1 MANLV
6 NLASGDRLNLRVQGQ
21 ILASESIKNGKTRQT
36 QKEFASTDEA
46 QKACVKKEWES
57 LKKGY
62 VMQNAGA
69 KAGEASL
76 HVYIGGGYT
85 GALAFAGVGD
95 ELFVYK
101 CGGYKENGSV
111 DFLTRLGADGAIKG
125 DIILPKPL
133 AWHAQ
138 RAGEILLL
146 DLDHFIFKFDPKT
159 GEFADLSKELIFKRN
174 REFTSCVC
182 AAGAAGETA
191 AFAMF
196 GQIFILRDGEILP
209 LAEYKSEMKTYTP
222 ILCAAISDDGTRLAL
237 HCKQNE
243 IKILSTT
250 TLNASCGEILN
261 EIKGDFGIF
270 DKICFLADGSVLGK
284 ERYAG
289 KLVCLDAAS
298 GKRLNPAWLRGE
310 CAEADELCV
319 SADGLRLALISYD
332 KARIIDLKSGN
343 LQLGF
348 ELSHVV
354 KRYEAKFERINDEEF
369 LAVRTD
375 YGCFSLY
382 RV

>member
-1 MANLV
+1 MKNLI
-6 NLASGDRLNLRVQGQ
+6 NLSGGDRLNLRVEGK
-21 ILASESIKNGKTRQT
+21 ILLSESVKNGKTRQT
-36 QKEFASTDEA
+36 QKEFASADEA

-62 VMQNAGA
+62 VLQNANA

-76 HVYIGGGYT
+76 HIYIGGGYT
-85 GALAFAGVGD
+85 GALAFASFEG
-95 ELFVYK
+95 ENFVYK

-146 DLDHFIFKFDPKT
+146 DLDHFIFKFDLKT
-159 GEFADLSKELIFKRN
+159 DEFADLSKELNFKRN
-174 REFTSCVC
+174 REFTSRVC

-196 GQIFILRDGEILP
+196 GQIFTLRGGEISP
-209 LAEYKSEMKTYTP
+209 LAEYKSEMKSSTP
-222 ILCAAISDDGTRLAL
+222 IFCIALSADGSRLAL
-237 HCKQNE
+237 CCKQNE
-243 IKILSTT
+243 IQILSALDGSCGKILS
-250 TLNASCGEILN
+250 
-261 EIKGDFGIF
+261 EIKGGFGIL
-270 DKICFLADGSVLGK
+270 DKICFLPDGSLLGK
-284 ERYAG
+284 ERHSD
-289 KLVCLDAAS
+289 KLICLDADGS
-298 GKRLNPAWLRGE
+298 RLGPAWLQGE
-310 CAEADELCV
+310 CAQASDFCLSE
-319 SADGLRLALISYD
+319 DGSRLAIISYG
-332 KARIIDLKSGN
+332 KAHIVDLKSAN
-343 LQLGF
+343 LTLSF
-348 ELSHVV
+348 ELEHVV
-354 KRYEAKFERINDEEF
+354 KRCEAKFENSNGSKN

>member
-6 NLASGDRLNLRVQGQ
+6 NLANGDRLNLRVEGQ
-21 ILASESIKNGKTRQT
+21 ILLSESVKNGKTRQT
-36 QKEFASTDEA
+36 QKELESIDEA

-62 VMQNAGA
+62 VLQNIGA
-69 KAGEASL
+69 KAGEANL

-85 GALAFAGVGD
+85 GALAFAGAGG

-101 CGGYKENGSV
+101 CGGYKEGGV
-111 DFLTRLGADGAIKG
+111 LDDFLIRLDASGAVKQQIV
-125 DIILPKPL
+125 LPKPL
-133 AWHAQ
+133 AWQAE

-146 DLDHFIFKFDPKT
+146 DLDHFIFKFDPAS
-159 GEFADLSKELIFKRN
+159 GEFNDLSQGLSFKN
-174 REFTSCVC
+174 SKEFTSFVC
-182 AAGAAGETA
+182 AAKDTA

-196 GQIFILRDGEILP
+196 GQIFTLRGGEISP
-209 LAEYKSEMKTYTP
+209 LAEYKSEMKSYTP
-222 ILCAAISDDGTRLAL
+222 ILCAALDADGTRLAL

-243 IKILSTT
+243 IKILST
-250 TLNASCGEILN
+250 LNGEILN
-261 EIKGDFGIF
+261 EIRGDFGIF
-270 DKICFLADGSVLGK
+270 DKVCFLANSSVLGK

-289 KLVCLDAAS
+289 KLVCLNAAS
-298 GKRLNPAWLRGE
+298 GERLNPAWLHGE

-332 KARIIDLKSGN
+332 KARIIDLKNGS
-343 LQLGF
+343 LRLSF

-354 KRYEAKFERINDEEF
+354 KRCEAKFERINGEEF

-382 RV
+382 KI

>member
-1 MANLV
+1 MKNLI
-6 NLASGDRLNLRVQGQ
+6 NLSGGDRLNLRVQDK
-21 ILASESIKNGKTRQT
+21 ILISESIKNGKTRQT
-36 QKEFASTDEA
+36 QKEFASAGEA
-46 QKACVKKEWES
+46 QKACAKKEWES

-62 VMQNAGA
+62 AMQNSYA

-85 GALAFAGVGD
+85 GALAFASFEG
-95 ELFVYK
+95 ENFVYK

-146 DLDHFIFKFDPKT
+146 DLDHFIFKFDPAS
-159 GEFADLSKELIFKRN
+159 GEFSDLSKDMSFKN
-174 REFTSCVC
+174 SKEFTSFVC
-182 AAGAAGETA
+182 AAKDTA

-196 GQIFILRDGEILP
+196 GQIFTLRGGEISP
-209 LAEYKSEMKTYTP
+209 LAEYKSEMKSYTP
-222 ILCAAISDDGTRLAL
+222 ILCAALNNDGMRLAL

-243 IKILSTT
+243 IKILST
-250 TLNASCGEILN
+250 LNGEVLS
-261 EIKGDFGIF
+261 EIGGDFGIF

-284 ERYAG
+284 ERYTG
-289 KLVCLDAAS
+289 KLVCLDTAS
-298 GKRLNPAWLRGE
+298 GERLNPAWLRGE
-310 CAEADELCV
+310 CGEADELCV
-319 SADGLRLALISYD
+319 NADGSRLALINYD
-332 KARIIDLKSGN
+332 KARIVDLKSGN
-343 LQLGF
+343 LRLSF

-354 KRYEAKFERINDEEF
+354 KRCEAKFERINGEEF

>member
-1 MANLV
+1 MANLI

-21 ILASESIKNGKTRQT
+21 ILLSESVKNGKTRQT

-46 QKACVKKEWES
+46 QKACAKKEWES

-62 VMQNAGA
+62 VLQNADA
-69 KAGEASL
+69 KAGEASF

-85 GALAFAGVGD
+85 GALAFAGAGD
-95 ELFVYK
+95 DFFVYK
-101 CGGYKENGSV
+101 CGGYKEGGALD
-111 DFLTRLGADGAIKG
+111 DFLIRLDVSGAVKQQIV
-125 DIILPKPL
+125 LPKPL
-133 AWHAQ
+133 AWQAE

-146 DLDHFIFKFDPKT
+146 DLDHFIFKFDPAR
-159 GEFADLSKELIFKRN
+159 GEFSDLSQGLSFKN
-174 REFTSCVC
+174 SKEFTSFVC
-182 AAGAAGETA
+182 AAKDTA

-196 GQIFILRDGEILP
+196 GQIFTLRGGEISP
-209 LAEYKSEMKTYTP
+209 LAEYRSEMKSYAP
-222 ILCAAISDDGTRLAL
+222 ILCAALDADGTRLAL

-243 IKILSTT
+243 IKILNTT

-298 GKRLNPAWLRGE
+298 GERLNLAWLRDE
-310 CAEADELCV
+310 CGEADELCV

-343 LQLGF
+343 LQLSF

-354 KRYEAKFERINDEEF
+354 KRYEAKFERINGEEF

-382 RV
+382 KI

>member
-1 MANLV
+1 MKNLI
-6 NLASGDRLNLRVQGQ
+6 NLSGGDRLNLRVEGK
-21 ILASESIKNGKTRQT
+21 ILLSESIKNGKTRQT
-36 QKEFASTDEA
+36 QKEFVSIDEA

-62 VMQNAGA
+62 VLQNTGA

-85 GALAFAGVGD
+85 GALAFASFEG
-95 ELFVYK
+95 ENFVYK

-111 DFLTRLGADGAIKG
+111 DFLTRLSAGGAIKG

-133 AWHAQ
+133 AWQAE

-159 GEFADLSKELIFKRN
+159 GEFADLSKELNFKRN
-174 REFTSCVC
+174 REFTSRVC

-196 GQIFILRDGEILP
+196 GQIFILRDGEISL
-209 LAEYKSEMKTYTP
+209 LTQYKAEMKSSTP
-222 ILCAAISDDGTRLAL
+222 IFCIALSADGSRLAL
-237 HCKQNE
+237 CCKQNE
-243 IKILSTT
+243 IKILST
-250 TLNASCGEILN
+250 LNGEILN

-289 KLVCLDAAS
+289 KLVCLDADGS
-298 GKRLNPAWLRGE
+298 RLGPAWLQGE
-310 CAEADELCV
+310 CAQASDFCL
-319 SADGLRLALISYD
+319 SKDGSRLAIISYG
-332 KARIIDLKSGN
+332 KAHIVDLKSAN
-343 LQLGF
+343 LMLSF
-348 ELSHVV
+348 ELEHVV
-354 KRYEAKFERINDEEF
+354 KRCEAKFENSNGSKN

>member
-6 NLASGDRLNLRVQGQ
+6 NLANGDRLNLCVEGQ
-21 ILASESIKNGKTRQT
+21 ILISESIKNGKTRQT

-62 VMQNAGA
+62 VLQNSDA
-69 KAGEASL
+69 KAGRASL

-85 GALAFAGVGD
+85 GALAFAGAD
-95 ELFVYK
+95 EEFFVYK
-101 CGGYKENGSV
+101 CGGYKEEDSV
-111 DFLTRLGADGAIKG
+111 DFLTRLGTDGAIKG

-133 AWHAQ
+133 AWQAE
-138 RAGEILLL
+138 RVGEILLL
-146 DLDHFIFKFDPKT
+146 NLDHFIFKFDPSS
-159 GEFADLSKELIFKRN
+159 GEFNDLSKDMSFKN
-174 REFTSCVC
+174 SKEFTSFVC
-182 AAGAAGETA
+182 AVKDTA

-196 GQIFILRDGEILP
+196 GQIFTLRGGEISP
-209 LAEYKSEMKTYTP
+209 LAEYKSEMKSYTP
-222 ILCAAISDDGTRLAL
+222 ILCAALDTDGTRLAL

-243 IKILSTT
+243 IKILST
-250 TLNASCGEILN
+250 LNGEILN

-289 KLVCLDAAS
+289 KLVCLDADGS
-298 GKRLNPAWLRGE
+298 RLGPAWLQGE
-310 CAEADELCV
+310 CAQASDFCL
-319 SADGLRLALISYD
+319 SKDGSRLAIISYG
-332 KARIIDLKSGN
+332 KAHIVDLKSAN
-343 LQLGF
+343 LTLSF
-348 ELSHVV
+348 ELEHVV
-354 KRYEAKFERINDEEF
+354 KRCEAKFENSNGSKN

>member
-1 MANLV
+1 MKNLI
-6 NLASGDRLNLRVQGQ
+6 NLASGDRLNLRVEGK
-21 ILASESIKNGKTRQT
+21 ILLSESIKNGKTRQT
-36 QKEFASTDEA
+36 QKEFASIDEA

-62 VMQNAGA
+62 VLQNADA
-69 KAGEASL
+69 RPGETSL

-85 GALAFAGVGD
+85 GALAFASFEG
-95 ELFVYK
+95 ENFVYK

-159 GEFADLSKELIFKRN
+159 GEFADLSKELNFKRN
-174 REFTSCVC
+174 REFTSRVC
-182 AAGAAGETA
+182 AAGAVGETA

-196 GQIFILRDGEILP
+196 GQIFILRDGEISL
-209 LAEYKSEMKTYTP
+209 LTQYKAEMKSSTP
-222 ILCAAISDDGTRLAL
+222 IFCIALSADGSRLAL
-237 HCKQNE
+237 CCKQNE
-243 IKILSTT
+243 IQILSALDGSCGKILS
-250 TLNASCGEILN
+250 
-261 EIKGDFGIF
+261 EIKGGSGIL
-270 DKICFLADGSVLGK
+270 DKICFLPDGSLLGK
-284 ERYAG
+284 ERHSD
-289 KLVCLDAAS
+289 KLICLDADGS
-298 GKRLNPAWLRGE
+298 RLGPAWLQGE
-310 CAEADELCV
+310 CAQARDFCLSE
-319 SADGLRLALISYD
+319 DGSRLAIISYG
-332 KARIIDLKSGN
+332 KAHIVDLKSAN
-343 LQLGF
+343 LTLSF
-348 ELSHVV
+348 ELEHVV
-354 KRYEAKFERINDEEF
+354 KRCEAKFENSNGSKN

>member
-1 MANLV
+1 MANLI

-21 ILASESIKNGKTRQT
+21 ILLSESVKNGKTRQT
-36 QKEFASTDEA
+36 QKEFASIDEA
-46 QKACVKKEWES
+46 QKACVKKKWES

-85 GALAFAGVGD
+85 GALAFSGAEG

-101 CGGYKENGSV
+101 CGGYKEGGALD
-111 DFLTRLGADGAIKG
+111 DFLIRLDASGAVKQQIV
-125 DIILPKPL
+125 LPKPL
-133 AWHAQ
+133 AWQAE

-146 DLDHFIFKFDPKT
+146 DLDHFIFKFDPAR
-159 GEFADLSKELIFKRN
+159 GEFSDLSQGLSFKNSKEFAS
-174 REFTSCVC
+174 FVC
-182 AAGAAGETA
+182 AAKDTA

-196 GQIFILRDGEILP
+196 GQIFTLRGGEISP
-209 LAEYKSEMKTYTP
+209 LAEYKSEMKSYTP

-237 HCKQNE
+237 CCKQNE
-243 IKILSTT
+243 IKILST
-250 TLNASCGEILN
+250 LSGEVLN
-261 EIKGDFGIF
+261 EIGGNFGIF
-270 DKICFLADGSVLGK
+270 DKICFLANSSVLGK

-289 KLVCLDAAS
+289 KLVCLNAAS
-298 GKRLNPAWLRGE
+298 GERLNPAWLRNE
-310 CAEADELCV
+310 CTEADELCV
-319 SADGLRLALISYD
+319 SADGLRLALISY

-343 LQLGF
+343 LQLSF

-354 KRYEAKFERINDEEF
+354 KRCEAKFERINGEEF

-382 RV
+382 KI

>member
-1 MANLV
+1 MKNLI
-6 NLASGDRLNLRVQGQ
+6 NLSGGDRLNLRVEGK
-21 ILASESIKNGKTRQT
+21 ILLSESVKNDKTRQT
-36 QKEFASTDEA
+36 QKEFAGADEA
-46 QKACVKKEWES
+46 QKACVKKKWES

-62 VMQNAGA
+62 VMQNADA
-69 KAGEASL
+69 RPGETSL

-85 GALAFAGVGD
+85 GALAFASFEG
-95 ELFVYK
+95 ENFVYK

-111 DFLTRLGADGAIKG
+111 DFLTRLGAGGAIKG

-237 HCKQNE
+237 CCKQNE
-243 IKILSTT
+243 IQILSALDGSCGKILS
-250 TLNASCGEILN
+250 
-261 EIKGDFGIF
+261 EIKGGSGIL
-270 DKICFLADGSVLGK
+270 DKICFLPDGSLLGK
-284 ERYAG
+284 ERHSD
-289 KLVCLDAAS
+289 KLICLDADGS
-298 GKRLNPAWLRGE
+298 RLGPAWLQGE
-310 CAEADELCV
+310 YAQASDFCLSE
-319 SADGLRLALISYD
+319 DGSRLAIISYG
-332 KARIIDLKSGN
+332 KAHIVDLKSAN
-343 LQLGF
+343 LTLSF
-348 ELSHVV
+348 ELEHVV
-354 KRYEAKFERINDEEF
+354 KRCEAKFENSNGSKN

>member
-1 MANLV
+1 MKNLV
-6 NLASGDRLNLRVQGQ
+6 NLANGDRLNLRVEGQ
-21 ILASESIKNGKTRQT
+21 ILLSESIKNGKTRQT
-36 QKEFASTDEA
+36 QKEFESAGEA
-46 QKACVKKEWES
+46 QKACIKKEWES

-62 VMQNAGA
+62 VLQNAGA

-85 GALAFAGVGD
+85 GALAFAGAGD

-101 CGGYKENGSV
+101 CGGYKEGGALD
-111 DFLTRLGADGAIKG
+111 DFLIRLDASGAVKQQIV
-125 DIILPKPL
+125 LPKPL
-133 AWHAQ
+133 AWQAE
-138 RAGEILLL
+138 RVGEILLL
-146 DLDHFIFKFDPKT
+146 NLDHFIFKFDPSS
-159 GEFADLSKELIFKRN
+159 GEFNDLSKDMSFKN
-174 REFTSCVC
+174 SKEFTSFVC
-182 AAGAAGETA
+182 AVKDTA

-196 GQIFILRDGEILP
+196 GQIFTLRGGEISP
-209 LAEYKSEMKTYTP
+209 LAEYKSEMKNYTP
-222 ILCAAISDDGTRLAL
+222 ILCAAISDEGMRLAL

-243 IKILSTT
+243 IKILNTT
-250 TLNASCGEILN
+250 TSNAFCGEILN
-261 EIKGDFGIF
+261 EIRGDFDIF

-284 ERYAG
+284 ERYTG

-298 GKRLNPAWLRGE
+298 GERRKPVWLQGE
-310 CAEADELCV
+310 CTEVDELCV

-354 KRYEAKFERINDEEF
+354 KRCEAKFERINGEDF

-382 RV
+382 KI